1 MVLQYRMRCRLL
13 SGAIGVCIGVCMYLS
28 NVTNWKGHESEGSA
42 IGYGA
47 WGYGIFD
54 NDDALD
60 IRDRF
65 RRLVREGLPMEEVT
79 KRCVEDY
86 PDPMNDVAVVLALAA
101 LQMEQKQLQPETKQ
115 RALQMIEEKKDIAT
129 WNDPEKRKQ
138 ALEAFRQKLLRD

>member
-1 MVLQYRMRCRLL
+1 M
-13 SGAIGVCIGVCMYLS
+13 
-28 NVTNWKGHESEGSA
+28 
-42 IGYGA
+42 GA

-54 NDDALD
+54 NDDVLD
-60 IRDRF
+60 IRDLF
-65 RRLVREGLPMEEVT
+65 RQLVREGLPMKEVT

-101 LQMEQKQLQPETKQ
+101 LQMEQKQLQPEIKR

-138 ALEAFRQKLLRD
+138 ALEAFRQKTDPLLAYLSEFERKEAVQKKTGIAAGEVFQIG